1 MTRTSQAPANPRSGL
16 RTPDHVQPRRRSKV
30 VAWATSR
37 QPFPQRR
44 AVVAVLAI
52 WSLLL
57 LAAVTTLT
65 AAAAPKGGGLG
76 AFAIFDMADNRGIR
90 VSQYELSIDTGQ
102 IINPLKIWL
111 AQRLLTGWDIYRY
124 SIGLMAYIVDWTI
137 SMSWLSV
144 ITAPLQEAATQ
155 IRNHV
160 ISPSGL
166 AGLMLLLSAAV
177 GGVRMVFG
185 RVGAGLWDIVSA
197 LAVATAVSLL
207 LVSPVSAVTGAPL
220 TKVRN
225 TGVAIAAMIDNG
237 GVLAATDINASDAQA
252 KFNAGPVLIDSLVRP
267 AHGLVNYGVNFTAD
281 QKCTPTYDQAL
292 KAGPYW
298 DPEAAK
304 QREAVAG
311 CDKTLGKYADNAIYT
326 ASLGMG
332 VFLVTGFLVGGLIL
346 VASALL
352 FIAVMMLAWNL
363 LKLVVTG
370 VIGIGPGDTRG
381 PLIRNACQAAASLV
395 YVGVSIIVLAVILVL
410 IKKSFSAADTAPMV
424 RFLLADVVIIA
435 GLVVVVQTWLAHRRG
450 ADSWA
455 QKLMTRMKQT
465 APKPT
470 IGAKLG
476 SWLKAPAGGEAGKY
490 GDSAGAGPAG
500 GWGGS
505 SSRGM
510 GIGRMLR
517 PITHSNAFQLAK
529 FAGVAAATGGAG
541 AVTGAAA
548 TVRGTAKGAQLVAQ
562 GARTAH
568 DVHRTYS
575 AVRAG
580 ARHATAGPRADAV
593 IDHTIRAR
601 SWLHSQTAT
610 AASST
615 AAAAA
620 LHLGR
625 NDRAAAEPGPATG
638 APAHHRSEASSRS
651 RQRIQVE
658 EQLRRLHRPA
668 STAGRPTSG
677 PADPAG
683 TPVSTPAQHR
693 PAHGRAPSTG
703 ASQPPAGRAQ
713 QHVAAGREQG
723 SGGPGQQ
730 PPQPPEADR
739 VPRQPAARVGGIPV
753 TVEAAS
759 TAADRISTL
768 VHPRPSTRPP
778 RAEGVQ

>member
-1 MTRTSQAPANPRSGL
+1 MTRPPHPPATPRTGARTRAGRPGWRAKVATWAASPRPLPL
-16 RTPDHVQPRRRSKV
+16 RH
-30 VAWATSR
+30 
-37 QPFPQRR
+37 
-44 AVVAVLAI
+44 AVVAVAAV
-52 WSLLL
+52 WALLL
-57 LAAVTTLT
+57 LAAGTTL
-65 AAAAPKGGGLG
+65 AAVAAPKGGGLG
-76 AFAIFDMADNRGIR
+76 AFAVFDTTDSRGIR
-90 VSQYELSIDTGQ
+90 VSQYELSIDTGL

-111 AQRLLTGWDIYRY
+111 SQRLLTGWDVYRY
-124 SIGLMAYIVDWTI
+124 SVGLMAYIVDWTI

-144 ITAPLQEAATQ
+144 ITAPLQDAATQ

-185 RVGAGLWDIVSA
+185 RLGAGLWDIVSA
-197 LAVATAVSLL
+197 LVVASAVSLL
-207 LVSPVSAVTGAPL
+207 LVSPVSAVTGDPL

-237 GVLAATDINASDAQA
+237 GVLASTDINDSDAEA
-252 KFNAGPVLIDSLVRP
+252 KLAAGPVLIDSLVRP
-267 AHGLVNYGVNFTAD
+267 AHGLVNYGVNFTDD

-311 CDKTLGKYADNAIYT
+311 CDKTLGAYADNAIYT
-326 ASLGMG
+326 ASLGMS
-332 VFLVTGFLVGGLIL
+332 VFLGTAFLVGGLIL
-346 VASALL
+346 TASALM

-363 LKLVVTG
+363 LKLVITG

-381 PLIRNACQAAASLV
+381 PLIRNACQAAASLI
-395 YVGVSIIVLAVILVL
+395 YVGVSVVVLAVILVL
-410 IKKSFSAADTAPMV
+410 IKRSFSAADTAPMV

-435 GLVVVVQTWLAHRRG
+435 GLVVVAQTWMAHRRG

-455 QKLMTRMKQT
+455 EKLMTRMKQT

-470 IGAKLG
+470 IGAKVG

-490 GDSAGAGPAG
+490 GDFAGAGAGG

-510 GIGRMLR
+510 GVGRMMR

-529 FAGVAAATGGAG
+529 FAGFAAATGGAG

-548 TVRGTAKGAQLVAQ
+548 TVRGTAQGAQLVAR

-568 DVHRTYS
+568 DVHRTYN
-575 AVRAG
+575 AVRSG

-593 IDHTIRAR
+593 IDRTLRAR
-601 SWLHSQTAT
+601 SWLHDQTAT

-615 AAAAA
+615 AATAL

-625 NDRAAAEPGPATG
+625 TGSEAGPATG
-638 APAHHRSEASSRS
+638 APAHHRSEQPGRS
-651 RQRIQVE
+651 RQRIQAE
-658 EQLRRLHRPA
+658 EQLRRLPHPAGTANRPAPGLTGPSGTQA
-668 STAGRPTSG
+668 STAARP
-677 PADPAG
+677 
-683 TPVSTPAQHR
+683 R
-693 PAHGRAPSTG
+693 PARSGSTSSE
-703 ASQPPAGRAQ
+703 SQP
-713 QHVAAGREQG
+713 AAGRPQQHATTGGGQDSGGRQQPRTGGTDRASRQPSVRG
-723 SGGPGQQ
+723 SG
-730 PPQPPEADR
+730 
-739 VPRQPAARVGGIPV
+739 VPI
-753 TVEAAS
+753 TVESAS
-759 TAADRISTL
+759 TAADRINTL
-768 VHPRPSTRPP
+768 VHPRPSSRPP
-778 RAEGVQ
+778 QAADMRR

>member
-1 MTRTSQAPANPRSGL
+1 MTPTP
-16 RTPDHVQPRRRSKV
+16 RTPTTSRISACARDGGHPGWRSKV
-30 VAWATSR
+30 ATWAASPH
-37 QPFPQRR
+37 PFPLRR
-44 AVVAVLAI
+44 AVVAVASM
-52 WSLLL
+52 WAVLL

-76 AFAIFDMADNRGIR
+76 AFAIFDMTDSRGIR

-137 SMSWLSV
+137 SMSWVSV
-144 ITAPLQEAATQ
+144 ITTPLQDAATQ

-177 GGVRMVFG
+177 GGARMVFG
-185 RVGAGLWDIVSA
+185 RLGAGLWDIVSA
-197 LAVATAVSLL
+197 LAVASAVSLL
-207 LVSPVSAVTGAPL
+207 LVSPVSAVTGDPL

-237 GVLAATDINASDAQA
+237 GVLASTNINAADAEA
-252 KFNAGPVLIDSLVRP
+252 KLMAGPVLIDSLVRP
-267 AHGLVNYGVNFTAD
+267 AHGLVNYGVNFTDD
-281 QKCTPTYDQAL
+281 QRCAPTYDQAL

-298 DPEAAK
+298 DPEAAQ

-346 VASALL
+346 SVSALM
-352 FIAVMMLAWNL
+352 FIAVMMLCWNL

-381 PLIRNACQAAASLV
+381 PMIRNACQAAASLI
-395 YVGVSIIVLAVILVL
+395 YVGVSVIVLAVILVL

-435 GLVVVVQTWLAHRRG
+435 GLVVVLQTWLAHRRG

-455 QKLMTRMKQT
+455 EKLMTRMKQT

-470 IGAKLG
+470 IGAKVG

-490 GDSAGAGPAG
+490 GDLAGGG

-510 GIGRMLR
+510 GVGRMLR

-529 FAGVAAATGGAG
+529 FAGFAAATGGAG

-593 IDHTIRAR
+593 IDHTLRAR
-601 SWLHSQTAT
+601 SWLYNQTAM

-615 AAAAA
+615 AASAV

-625 NDRAAAEPGPATG
+625 TGSEAGPATG
-638 APAHHRSEASSRS
+638 APPHHRSEQPGRS
-651 RQRIQVE
+651 RQRIKVE
-658 EQLRRLHRPA
+658 EQLRRLQHPAGTANRPTPGPTGPTGTPA
-668 STAGRPTSG
+668 STA
-677 PADPAG
+677 A
-683 TPVSTPAQHR
+683 R
-693 PAHGRAPSTG
+693 PARGQTASTTS
-703 ASQPPAGRAQ
+703 ASQP
-713 QHVAAGREQG
+713 AAGRPQQHATAAG
-723 SGGPGQQ
+723 GQDSGGTGQQ
-730 PPQPPEADR
+730 PRTGGTDR
-739 VPRQPAARVGGIPV
+739 ASRQSSVRVSGVPI
-753 TVEAAS
+753 TVEAAL
-759 TAADRISTL
+759 TAADRINTL
-768 VHPRPSTRPP
+768 VRPRPSTRPP
-778 RAEGVQ
+778 RAEDMQR

>member
-1 MTRTSQAPANPRSGL
+1 MSRPPHPPANPRPNSDARASRRPGWRARVVTWAASPQPL
-16 RTPDHVQPRRRSKV
+16 RLRH
-30 VAWATSR
+30 
-37 QPFPQRR
+37 
-44 AVVAVLAI
+44 AVVAVAAV
-52 WSLLL
+52 WALLV

-76 AFAIFDMADNRGIR
+76 AFALFDMTDSRGIR
-90 VSQYELSIDTGQ
+90 VSQYELSVDTGS
-102 IINPLKIWL
+102 IVDPLKIWL
-111 AQRLLTGWDIYRY
+111 AQRLLIGWDVYRY

-137 SMSWLSV
+137 SMSWVSV
-144 ITAPLQEAATQ
+144 ITTPLQEVATQ
-155 IRNHV
+155 IRDNV
-160 ISPSGL
+160 VSPSGV

-177 GGVRMVFG
+177 GGIRMVFG
-185 RVGAGLWDIVSA
+185 RLGAGLWDIVSA
-197 LAVATAVSLL
+197 LIVASAVSLL
-207 LVSPVSAVTGAPL
+207 LVSPVSAMTGAPL

-225 TGVAIAAMIDNG
+225 TGVAVAAMIDNG
-237 GVLAATDINASDAQA
+237 GVLASTDIDALGVEA
-252 KFNAGPVLIDSLVRP
+252 KLNAGPVLIDSLVRP
-267 AHGLVNYGVNFTAD
+267 AHGLVNYGVNFTD
-281 QKCTPTYDQAL
+281 SEKCTPTYDTTL

-298 DPEAAK
+298 DPQAAK

-311 CDKTLGKYADNAIYT
+311 CDKNLGKYADNAIYT

-346 VASALL
+346 SVSALM
-352 FIAVMMLAWNL
+352 FIAVMMLGWHL

-381 PLIRNACQAAASLV
+381 PLIRNACQAAASLI
-395 YVGVSIIVLAVILVL
+395 YVGVSVIVLAVILVL

-424 RFLLADVVIIA
+424 RFLLADVVIVA

-455 QKLMTRMKQT
+455 EKLMTRMKQT

-470 IGAKLG
+470 IGAKVG

-490 GDSAGAGPAG
+490 GDVAGTGAGG

-529 FAGVAAATGGAG
+529 FAGFAAATGGAG

-548 TVRGTAKGAQLVAQ
+548 TVRGTAKGAQLVAR

-575 AVRAG
+575 AVKSG

-593 IDHTIRAR
+593 IDHTLRAH
-601 SWLHSQTAT
+601 SWLHDQTAT

-615 AAAAA
+615 AAAAV

-625 NDRAAAEPGPATG
+625 TSGEAGSATG
-638 APAHHRSEASSRS
+638 APAHHRSEQPGRS
-651 RQRIQVE
+651 RQRIQAE
-658 EQLRRLHRPA
+658 EQLSRLQHPARTASRRSNPDPSGPSDTSASAAAPPRPA
-668 STAGRPTSG
+668 RTSSTASGSQPAAGRP
-677 PADPAG
+677 
-683 TPVSTPAQHR
+683 
-693 PAHGRAPSTG
+693 
-703 ASQPPAGRAQ
+703 
-713 QHVAAGREQG
+713 
-723 SGGPGQQ
+723 QQ
-730 PPQPPEADR
+730 PSVR
-739 VPRQPAARVGGIPV
+739 VSGIIPV
-753 TVEAAS
+753 TVESAS
-759 TAADRISTL
+759 TAADRINTL
-768 VHPRPSTRPP
+768 VHRQPSKRPP
-778 RAEGVQ
+778 RAGGPPR